1 MRPQDPLG
9 RCFSRHG
16 VASRMDVLQDLNP
29 AQQEAVQAIE
39 GPVLVLAGP
48 GSGKTRVLTH
58 RIAYLIQV
66 CGVPAYRILAVTF
79 TNKAAREMVARL
91 QSLIGESTSQLT
103 MGTFHA
109 TCVRILRR
117 DGAPVGVSS
126 NLVIYDADDQ
136 RRLITKVIKELN
148 LDNKMYRPNAVH
160 GVISRAKND
169 LYTAQT
175 YQPPTYWHEAV
186 ARVFERYDELK
197 AESNALDF
205 DDLLLKTVQ
214 LFAEHEEVLA
224 RYQRRYQ
231 FLLVDEFQDTNRAQY
246 EMIRLLAGEQRNVFV
261 VGDEDQSIYSWR
273 GADYRNVRR
282 FYEDYPDAK
291 VCLLE
296 QNYRSTRTILEAAHA
311 VIARNEQR
319 TDKKLWTRNSAGQ
332 TIHLIEAY
340 DEGEEA
346 EIVVGEI
353 QRLVARR
360 ETTLSECAIMF
371 RTNAQSRALEESLN
385 RHHVPYKLVGAMRF
399 YQRREIKDVLS
410 YLAILYNP
418 DDSIGLYR
426 VINVP
431 SRGIG
436 PKTLEE
442 LELYAG
448 SLGLS
453 PGRALLHLAQTEAAD
468 TTDDIL
474 SSRSARLLR
483 SFGQLLASLQQAYEE
498 QTLQE
503 LLQLVLDK
511 TGYLDDLRDGTE
523 EGENRISNVRELFT
537 AIGNGDGP
545 ARITLPA
552 FLEQAALVSDVDETD
567 WNTDAVTLLTLHS
580 AKGLEFETVF
590 IVGLEEGICPHSRS
604 MEDHDGMEE
613 ERRLCYVGI
622 TRAKDHLY
630 LLRTFR
636 RTLYGSDE
644 LREPSRFLLDIPPS
658 LLDGNLVRRATASRS
673 TRDGGRGTSWMQNS
687 ASQRRGGAA
696 NTGRASQREHGA
708 AGQRRQQAESFRE
721 SRRSRTSGNRDQ
733 ERRPSHRI
741 DEPLDAPQAAAPAKR
756 ACDYTPG
763 ESVIHPIFGS
773 GTVVASKLVG
783 DDEEVTVAFEE
794 LGVKRLMASFANL
807 EKAPR

>member
-1 MRPQDPLG
+1 
-9 RCFSRHG
+9 
-16 VASRMDVLQDLNP
+16 MDVLQDLNP
-29 AQQEAVQAIE
+29 AQQEAVQTIQ

-79 TNKAAREMVARL
+79 TNKAAREMIMRL

-109 TCVRILRR
+109 ICVRILRR
-117 DGAPVGVSS
+117 DGQPVGVGS

-148 LDNKMYRPNAVH
+148 LDPKMYRPNAVH
-160 GVISRAKND
+160 GVISRAKNE

-205 DDLLLKTVQ
+205 DDLLLKAVQ
-214 LFAEHEEVLA
+214 LFAEHADVLA
-224 RYQRRYQ
+224 RYQQRYQ
-231 FLLVDEFQDTNRAQY
+231 FILVDEFQDTNRAQY

-282 FYEDYPDAK
+282 FYEDYPEAK
-291 VCLLE
+291 IYLLE
-296 QNYRSTRTILEAAHA
+296 QNYRSTRTILDAAHA
-311 VIARNEQR
+311 VIAHNEQR
-319 TDKKLWTRNSAGQ
+319 TDKKLWTRNKAGQ
-332 TIHLIEAY
+332 TVRLIEAY

-346 EIVVGEI
+346 EYVVGEI
-353 QRLVARR
+353 QRLVARG
-360 ETTLSECAIMF
+360 ETTLSECAVMF

-410 YLAILYNP
+410 YLAILHNP
-418 DDSIGLYR
+418 DDSISLYR

-436 PKTLEE
+436 PRTLEE

-453 PGRALLHLAQTEAAD
+453 PGRALLHLAETEAPGSSKQD
-468 TTDDIL
+468 YSSDL
-474 SSRSARLLR
+474 STRSAHLLL
-483 SFGQLLASLQQAYEE
+483 SFGKLLASLRRAYE
-498 QTLQE
+498 QQPLSE

-523 EGENRISNVRELFT
+523 EGENRINNVRELFT
-537 AIGNGDGP
+537 AIGNGDAL

-580 AKGLEFETVF
+580 AKGLEFDTVF

-604 MEDHDGMEE
+604 MEDPDGMEE

-622 TRAKDHLY
+622 TRAKRHLY

-636 RTLYGSDE
+636 RSLYGSDE
-644 LREPSRFLLDIPPS
+644 LREPSRFLLDIPPN
-658 LLDGNLVRRATASRS
+658 LVDGNLVRRPTDSHGAQNNRRA
-673 TRDGGRGTSWMQNS
+673 TSWAQEGTK
-687 ASQRRGGAA
+687 QRR
-696 NTGRASQREHGA
+696 SGA
-708 AGQRRQQAESFRE
+708 AGAERTGLGQRARQQA
-721 SRRSRTSGNRDQ
+721 RTSREG
-733 ERRPSHRI
+733 RRQRRASYAGEEPI
-741 DEPLDAPQAAAPAKR
+741 DAAQDAPHLALAAAKA
-756 ACDYTPG
+756 ACEYTPG
-763 ESVIHPIFGS
+763 ESVIHPIFGP
-773 GTVVASKLVG
+773 GIVVDSKLVG
-783 DDEEVTVAFEE
+783 DDEEVTVAFEG